1 MAFLE
6 DVFNGWG
13 TTTLVGL
20 GVVVAAPLLLPA
32 VGAIVRPVAKGLIKS
47 GLFLVESVQEL
58 VAEGSEQLSDLVTE
72 ARAEHSPRAA
82 RTK

>member
-47 GLFLVESVQEL
+47 GLFLMESVQEL

>member
-13 TTTLVGL
+13 TTTVVGL

-32 VGAIVRPVAKGLIKS
+32 VGAIVRPVAKRLIKS
-47 GLFLVESVQEL
+47 GLFLMESVQEI

-72 ARAEHSPRAA
+72 ARAEHSPRVA

>member
-47 GLFLVESVQEL
+47 GLFLMESVQEL
-58 VAEGSEQLSDLVTE
+58 VAEGSAQLSDLVTE